1 MNYDNLTNEELLRE
15 VYLQN
20 EKSQLVVLLA
30 ERLEMAERT
39 IEELQATVEELTKYE
54 D

>member
-1 MNYDNLTNEELLRE
+1 MNYDNLTNAELLTE

-20 EKSQLVVLLA
+20 VKSRLVVLLA
-30 ERLEMAERT
+30 ERLEIAERK
-39 IEELQATVEELTKYE
+39 IEELINELNE

>member
-39 IEELQATVEELTKYE
+39 IEELTNILNE

>member
-30 ERLEMAERT
+30 ERLEIAERK
-39 IEELQATVEELTKYE
+39 IEELTNELNE

>member
-30 ERLEMAERT
+30 ERLEIAERK
-39 IEELQATVEELTKYE
+39 IEELINELNE

>member
-1 MNYDNLTNEELLRE
+1 MNYDNLTNKELLRE

-30 ERLEMAERT
+30 ERLEIAERK
-39 IEELQATVEELTKYE
+39 IEELINELNE

>member
-1 MNYDNLTNEELLRE
+1 MNYDNLTNAELLTE

-30 ERLEMAERT
+30 ERLEIAERK
-39 IEELQATVEELTKYE
+39 IEELINELNE

>member
-1 MNYDNLTNEELLRE
+1 MNYDNLTNAELLTE

-20 EKSQLVVLLA
+20 VKSQLVVLLA
-30 ERLEMAERT
+30 ERLEIAERM
-39 IEELQATVEELTKYE
+39 IEELTNELNE

>member
-1 MNYDNLTNEELLRE
+1 MNYDNLTNAELLTE

-20 EKSQLVVLLA
+20 VKSRLVVLLA
-30 ERLEMAERT
+30 ERLEIAERM
-39 IEELQATVEELTKYE
+39 IEELTNELNE

>member
-1 MNYDNLTNEELLRE
+1 MNYDNLTNAELLTE

-30 ERLEMAERT
+30 ERLEIAERM
-39 IEELQATVEELTKYE
+39 IEELTNELNEE
-54 D
+54 